1 MPSLID
7 LRRRIRAVK
16 NTQQITK
23 AMKMVA
29 ASKLRRAQERIMNA
43 RPYAVQMQRVLADV
57 ASRVDPSLHPLLAV
71 RDGPA
76 DRPDR
81 GVGPG
86 PARSAEASGGHDAPA
101 GRAQGHAGRPTLVI
115 VVTADK
121 GLCGSFNTNAIKGAA
136 AYVLESGARCL
147 LGLVGRKGRDFFGRR
162 GFEVR
167 FEQVGLFQTLRYE
180 DGQGVARLAI
190 EAFVSAEVD
199 RVVLVYNEFKSVIS
213 QRVVVAPLLPLVRG
227 EVEEAPAERGE
238 TAWAR
243 PASQIDYLY
252 EPSAQEIFNA
262 LLPRYVEVQ
271 VYRALLE
278 SNAAF
283 FAAQMTAMDTAT
295 KNSADMIGTLTLYMN
310 KVRQAAI
317 TREIIEVVSGAQ
329 AL

>member
-43 RPYAVQMQRVLADV
+43 RPFAVQMQRVLASV
-57 ASRVDPSLHPLLAV
+57 ALRVDGSLHPLLE
-71 RDGPA
+71 RRPIGP
-76 DRPDR
+76 D
-81 GVGPG
+81 
-86 PARSAEASGGHDAPA
+86 SK
-101 GRAQGHAGRPTLVI
+101 TLVI
-115 VVTADK
+115 IVSADK
-121 GLCGSFNTNAIKGAA
+121 GLCGSFNTNIIKAGGGLIAGSPQPCA
-136 AYVLESGARCL
+136 
-147 LGLVGRKGRDFFGRR
+147 LGLVGRKGRDYFGRR
-162 GFEVR
+162 GFEVL
-167 FEQVGLFQTLRYE
+167 FEEVGLFQRLRYA
-180 DGQGVARLAI
+180 DAQAI
-190 EAFVSAEVD
+190 AQTAIDAFVSGRVD
-199 RVVLVYNEFKSVIS
+199 RVMLIYNEFKSVMS
-213 QRVVVAPLLPLVRG
+213 QRVVVDQLLPIVSADVDG
-227 EVEEAPAERGE
+227 GAV
-238 TAWAR
+238 TAKN
-243 PASQIDYLY
+243 QIDYLY
-252 EPSAQEIFNA
+252 EPSPQEIFDQ

-295 KNSADMIGTLTLYMN
+295 KNSGEMIASLTLYMN

>member
-29 ASKLRRAQERIMNA
+29 ASKLRRAQERMMSA
-43 RPYAVQMQRVLADV
+43 RPYAQQMQRVLGSV
-57 ASRVDPSLHPLLAV
+57 ASRVDPSAHPLLAI
-71 RDGPA
+71 RDLTPA
-76 DRPDR
+76 SR
-81 GVGPG
+81 
-86 PARSAEASGGHDAPA
+86 
-101 GRAQGHAGRPTLVI
+101 TLVI

-121 GLCGSFNTNAIKGAA
+121 GLCGSFNTNIVKAA
-136 AYVLESGARCL
+136 GGFVAESPQPCT

-162 GFEVR
+162 GFSVF
-167 FEQVGLFQTLRYE
+167 FEQVGIFQKLRFE
-180 DGQGVARLAI
+180 DARSIAQTAI
-190 EAFVSAEVD
+190 EAFTSGGVD
-199 RVVLVYNEFKSVIS
+199 RVILAYNEFKSVMT
-213 QRVVVAPLLPLVRG
+213 QRVVIDRLLPIPREDVAAT
-227 EVEEAPAERGE
+227 EAAAPAV
-238 TAWAR
+238 
-243 PASQIDYLY
+243 DYLY
-252 EPSAQEIFNA
+252 EPSPQAIFDE

-271 VYRALLE
+271 VYRSLLE

-295 KNSADMIGTLTLYMN
+295 KNSAEMIANLTLYMN

-317 TREIIEVVSGAQ
+317 TREIIEVVSGAE